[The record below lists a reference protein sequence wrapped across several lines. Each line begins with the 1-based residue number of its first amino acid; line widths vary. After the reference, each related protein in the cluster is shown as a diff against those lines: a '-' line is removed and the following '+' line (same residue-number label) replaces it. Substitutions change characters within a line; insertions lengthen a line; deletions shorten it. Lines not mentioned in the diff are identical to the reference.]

1 MEHQP
6 FWWKQKPGKMG
17 IFDGDVLS
25 YRRVY
30 KCVLYILTR
39 TSPKTQFARTK
50 TVPNMYPNKISC
62 TEGTSHINVGTSPKS
77 CNFHFESSMREI
89 NIAVL
94 VLHAIAS
101 NFLVQLLLILP
112 PHTPR
117 SGSLQQLALTS
128 KKIQFHSGATI
139 IVRPGKTG
147 NGGWKHDQWWFF
159 EGRPWSW

>member
-1 MEHQP
+1 MCLIH
-6 FWWKQKPGKMG
+6 
-17 IFDGDVLS
+17 IVN
-25 YRRVY
+25 
-30 KCVLYILTR
+30 CLTR

-112 PHTPR
+112 TLP
-117 SGSLQQLALTS
+117 GKSLQQLALTS

-139 IVRPGKTG
+139 IVRPGNHR
-147 NGGWKHDQWWFF
+147 NGG
-159 EGRPWSW
+159 